1 MRNVI
6 KSSPKLQQ
14 KVAEIQAIQKE
25 LTDGDKSILNG
36 KSS

>member
-14 KVAEIQAIQKE
+14 KIAELQTIQKG
-25 LTDGDKSILNG
+25 LTDSDKSVLKGETN
-36 KSS
+36 

>member
-14 KVAEIQAIQKE
+14 KVAELQTIQKG
-25 LTDGDKSILNG
+25 LTDVDKDILNG